1 MPVTGHTSAHTVAEM
16 AALGK
21 MLYEHRPALLA
32 MLERR
37 IDPKLANRMN
47 AEDLLSEAFL
57 EARRKWDWF
66 KDQSGLSAYVWLY
79 RICLDTII
87 AAWRRE
93 SRQLRDVR
101 RDMPLPDQSSICL
114 GLGLIHSGTSPS
126 ASMVREEM
134 QQQMRQVMS
143 MLKPN
148 DQEILW
154 MRHSDQLAFAE
165 ISMVLGISENAA
177 SVRYVRALR
186 KLKIFWTKFHSA
198 SGEES

>member
-1 MPVTGHTSAHTVAEM
+1 MSASGYTSAQTVAEM

-21 MLYEHRPALLA
+21 MLHEHRPALLA

-37 IDPKLANRMN
+37 IDPKLASRMN
-47 AEDLLSEAFL
+47 AEDLLCEAFL

-66 KDQSGLSAYVWLY
+66 KDQSQLSPYVWLY

-101 RDMPLPDQSSICL
+101 RDIPLPEQSSICL

-126 ASMVREEM
+126 DGLAREEM
-134 QQQMRQVMS
+134 QQRMRNTMAL
-143 MLKPN
+143 LKPA

-165 ISMVLGISENAA
+165 IALVQGISENAA

-186 KLKIFWTKFHSA
+186 KLKTLWSKFNPD
-198 SGEES
+198 SGEK

>member
-1 MPVTGHTSAHTVAEM
+1 MPVAGHTSGQTVAEM
-16 AALGK
+16 ATLGK
-21 MLYEHRPALLA
+21 MLHEHRLALLA

-37 IDPKLANRMN
+37 IDPKLALRMN

-66 KDQSGLSAYVWLY
+66 KDQSELSPYVWLY

-101 RDMPLPDQSSICL
+101 RDMPLPEQSSICL
-114 GLGLIHSGTSPS
+114 GLGLSHSGTSPS
-126 ASMVREEM
+126 ADVVREEL
-134 QQQMRQVMS
+134 QQRMRNTMS
-143 MLKPN
+143 LLKPT

-165 ISMVLGISENAA
+165 IALVQGITENAA

-186 KLKIFWTKFHSA
+186 KLKTLWTKFNPD
-198 SGEES
+198 SGDE

>member
-1 MPVTGHTSAHTVAEM
+1 MPVSGHHSAQTVAEM
-16 AALGK
+16 ATLGK
-21 MLYEHRPALLA
+21 MLHEHRSALLA

-37 IDPKLANRMN
+37 IDPKLATRMN

-57 EARRKWDWF
+57 EARRKWDRF
-66 KDQSGLSAYVWLY
+66 KDQSELSPYVWLY

-101 RDMPLPDQSSICL
+101 RDMPLPEQSSICL

-126 ASMVREEM
+126 DGVVREEM
-134 QQQMRQVMS
+134 QQRMRNIMS

-154 MRHSDQLAFAE
+154 MRHSDQLAFGETAL
-165 ISMVLGISENAA
+165 VLGITENAA

-186 KLKIFWTKFHSA
+186 KLKTLWTKFNPE
-198 SGEES
+198 SGDM

>member
-1 MPVTGHTSAHTVAEM
+1 MQVPGHTSAQSVAEM
-16 AALGK
+16 ATLGK
-21 MLYEHRPALLA
+21 MLHEHRPALLA

-37 IDPKLANRMN
+37 IDPKLATRMN
-47 AEDLLSEAFL
+47 AEDLLSETFL

-66 KDQSGLSAYVWLY
+66 KEQSELSPYAWLY
-79 RICLDTII
+79 RMALDTLI

-114 GLGLIHSGTSPS
+114 GLGLIQSGTSPS
-126 ASMVREEM
+126 DGVAREEL
-134 QQQMRQVMS
+134 QQRMRSTMAL
-143 MLKPN
+143 LKPA

-165 ISMVLGISENAA
+165 VALVLGITENAA

-186 KLKIFWTKFHSA
+186 KLKSLWTKFNPA